1 MLMFPLP
8 ILTFTAAFKHGP
20 RQAYAIRILRQ
31 AIAEALLS
39 DKEAA
44 GVQDLTPTQWARQC
58 GNHDGAHVSYQRI
71 FEFPRAVLKALG
83 KALYEENSDGG
94 LCVESQQL
102 QRLIELNARVASAME
117 QREQLRMELPE
128 PKEARRTA

>member
-1 MLMFPLP
+1 VLLHFLNREDAMLTFPLP
-8 ILTFTAAFKHGP
+8 ILSFTAAFKHGP

-83 KALYEENSDGG
+83 KA
-94 LCVESQQL
+94 
-102 QRLIELNARVASAME
+102 
-117 QREQLRMELPE
+117 
-128 PKEARRTA
+128 RRTATAVCVSSRSSCSDSSN

>member
-1 MLMFPLP
+1 MLTFPLP
-8 ILTFTAAFKHGP
+8 ILSFTAAFKHGP

-71 FEFPRAVLKALG
+71 FEFPRADATDWPITQ
-83 KALYEENSDGG
+83 YSDPQPINDGWWYVPPCDDLDLFSWWMAG
-94 LCVESQQL
+94 CYW
-102 QRLIELNARVASAME
+102 I
-117 QREQLRMELPE
+117 
-128 PKEARRTA
+128 